1 MFQRLMLAAA
11 LCLTLGAC
19 GGEAAETPADDTP
32 EGRGQAAFT
41 AASCNGCHGAD
52 ATMDPLGTAA
62 GNLTMSAGKT
72 DAELT
77 EIIRMGRG
85 SMPAYNDSQVS
96 DADLGDIIAF
106 IRSL

>member
-1 MFQRLMLAAA
+1 MFQRLMLAVA

-19 GGEAAETPADDTP
+19 GESAETPADDTP
-32 EGRGQAAFT
+32 EGRGQALFT
-41 AASCNGCHGAD
+41 SASCNGCHGAD
-52 ATMDPLGTAA
+52 ATMDPLGNPA
-62 GNLTMSAGKT
+62 GNLTMSASKS

-77 EIIRMGRG
+77 DIIRMGRG

-96 DADLGDIIAF
+96 DTELGDIIAF